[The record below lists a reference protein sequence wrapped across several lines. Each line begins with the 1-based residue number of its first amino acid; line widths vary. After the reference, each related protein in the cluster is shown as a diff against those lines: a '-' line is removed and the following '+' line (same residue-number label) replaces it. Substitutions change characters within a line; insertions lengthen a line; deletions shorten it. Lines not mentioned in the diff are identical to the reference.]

1 VVTIRIIFIA
11 IQYSLL
17 KAIAADLTL
26 IKLLIN
32 GCKSVCLSTAGMYYH
47 LSKLA
52 IEVEFVM
59 GDNNNASFAIAVTGA
74 IEKNS

>member
-1 VVTIRIIFIA
+1 
-11 IQYSLL
+11 
-17 KAIAADLTL
+17 
-26 IKLLIN
+26 
-32 GCKSVCLSTAGMYYH
+32 MYYH